1 MNIAKMDDLA
11 LDRRAMRA
19 DHKRPFVLYD
29 DLDAN
34 SASKSWLVDKMLG
47 AGEMSAVYGP
57 PGCGKGVIIE
67 DLALHVAARLPWH
80 GRAVMGGAVVYV
92 ALERKKLV
100 ERRAIAWR
108 NKYGHQGLPFAVVG
122 GVYDFRSPATAQQ
135 IADIC
140 RQVEDA
146 TGERVVLVIIDTVSR
161 SLAGGDEN
169 SPKDMGALVTTTAK
183 LQEATKAHILLV
195 HHIPHD
201 SERLRGHG
209 ALLGAVD
216 TTISVVNAG
225 SVRTAKVVKANDSE
239 EGEGTSFTIEGVE
252 ISSDGTTAGLAVPA
266 SAPPPSAAAAP
277 KLTPN
282 QRTMFALLVDAGPA
296 GLLTEEWNTKAKEAG
311 IGEKRRADLTDG
323 RTGLKT
329 KGLVREYMDRWSVNR
344 T

>member
-1 MNIAKMDDLA
+1 MNVHALNDKELDD
-11 LDRRAMRA
+11 R
-19 DHKRPFVLYD
+19 KRLFILYD
-29 DLDAN
+29 DLDAD
-34 SASKSWLVDKMLG
+34 SASKTWLVDKMLG

-57 PGCGKGVIIE
+57 PGCGKGVLIE
-67 DLALHVAARLPWH
+67 DLALHVASGRPWD
-80 GRAVMGGAVVYV
+80 GRTVLRGAVLYV

-108 NKYGHQGLPFAVVG
+108 MHHDCHGLPFAVTG
-122 GVYDFRSPATAQQ
+122 GVYDFRAPATTPQ

-140 RQVEDA
+140 RQVEQA

-161 SLAGGDEN
+161 ALAGGDEN

-201 SERLRGHG
+201 AERMRGHG

-216 TTISVVNAG
+216 TTIAVANAG
-225 SVRTAKVVKANDSE
+225 DVRTAKVVKANDSE
-239 EGEGTSFTIEGVE
+239 EGEGLTFTIEGVE
-252 ISSDGTTAGLAVPA
+252 INPDGTTAGVAVPA
-266 SAPPPSAAAAP
+266 SSPPPPAAAAP

-282 QRTMFALLVDAGPA
+282 QRTMLALLVDAGPA
-296 GLLTEEWNTKAKEAG
+296 GLLTEEWNIKAKEAG

-323 RTGLKT
+323 RTGLKA

>member
-1 MNIAKMDDLA
+1 MNVAQMDNAA
-11 LDRRAMRA
+11 LDRLAMLTDR
-19 DHKRPFVLYD
+19 KRLFVLYD

-80 GRAVMGGAVVYV
+80 GRAVSGGAVVYV

-108 NKYGHQGLPFAVVG
+108 NKHGHQGLPFAVVG
-122 GVYDFRSPATAQQ
+122 GVYDFRTPAAAQQ
-135 IADIC
+135 IGDIC
-140 RQVEDA
+140 RQVQEA
-146 TGERVVLVIIDTVSR
+146 TGEPVVLLIVDTVSR

-169 SPKDMGALVTTTAK
+169 SPKDMGALVTTVAQ
-183 LQEATKAHILLV
+183 LQERTKAHVLLV

-201 SERLRGHG
+201 SDRLRGHG

-216 TTISVVNAG
+216 TTIAVNNAG
-225 SVRTAKVVKANDSE
+225 TIRTAKVVKANDSE
-239 EGEGTSFTIEGVE
+239 EGECVSFTIEGVE
-252 ISSDGTTAGLAVPA
+252 VSSDGTTAGVAVPSEA
-266 SAPPPSAAAAP
+266 HVPTSAAP
-277 KLTPN
+277 KLTAN
-282 QRTMFALLVDAGPA
+282 QKTMLALLHDAGPA
-296 GLLTEEWNTKAKEAG
+296 GLLTEEWNTKARDAG
-311 IGEKRRADLTDG
+311 IGERRRADLTDG
-323 RTGLKT
+323 RTGLKS
-329 KGLVREYMDRWSVNR
+329 KGLVREYSDRWTVSR

>member
-1 MNIAKMDDLA
+1 MSVAQMDNPTLDRLA
-11 LDRRAMRA
+11 LRVDR
-19 DHKRPFVLYD
+19 KRLFVLYD

-57 PGCGKGVIIE
+57 PGCGKGVIIQ
-67 DLALHVAARLPWH
+67 DMALHIAARLPWH
-80 GRAVMGGAVVYV
+80 GRTVMGLAVVYV

-108 NKYGHQGLPFAVVG
+108 NKHGHQGLPFAVVG
-122 GVYDFRSPATAQQ
+122 GAYDFRTPATAQQ
-135 IADIC
+135 IAETC
-140 RQVEDA
+140 RQVEEA
-146 TGERVVLVIIDTVSR
+146 TGEQVVLLIIDTVSR

-169 SPKDMGALVTTTAK
+169 SPKDMGALVTTVAQ
-183 LQEATKAHILLV
+183 LQERTKAHVLLV

-225 SVRTAKVVKANDSE
+225 TARTAKVVKANDSE

-252 ISSDGTTAGLAVPA
+252 VCSDGTTAAVAVP
-266 SAPPPSAAAAP
+266 SVSPIPSVATP
-277 KLTPN
+277 KLTAN
-282 QRTMFALLVDAGPA
+282 QKTMLALLHDAGPA

-311 IGEKRRADLTDG
+311 IGERRRADLTDG
-323 RTGLKT
+323 RTGLKA
-329 KGLVREYMDRWSVNR
+329 KGLVREYMDRWTVAR